1 MIRFI
6 PFESENCMG
15 MKAVEGESEAGICT
29 FAIDGYFMNFLS
41 VDCSDDIITEGL
53 ARAAMNYA
61 ANRNVYIAKI
71 GRELSSPAFLRLG
84 FSGDDE
90 LSVEIP
96 EALTSGCSCGH
107 AKPF

>member
-6 PFESENCMG
+6 PFESENCLG
-15 MKAVEGESEAGICT
+15 MKALDGENEVGICT
-29 FAIDGYFMNFLS
+29 FALDGYFMNFLS

-61 ANRNVYIAKI
+61 ANRNAYIAKI
-71 GRELSSPAFLRLG
+71 GKRLSVPAFIRLG
-84 FSGDDE
+84 FSGDNE

-96 EALTSGCSCGH
+96 EALSSGCSCGGS
-107 AKPF
+107 KPF

>member
-1 MIRFI
+1 MIKFV

-15 MKAVEGESEAGICT
+15 MKAVEGEKETGMCT
-29 FAIDGYFMNFLS
+29 FSIDGYFMSFLT
-41 VDCSDDIITEGL
+41 VDSSDDVITEGL

-61 ANRNVYIAKI
+61 ANRNAYIAKI
-71 GRELSSPAFLRLG
+71 SRELSSPAFERLG

-96 EALTSGCSCGH
+96 EALSSGCSCGGS
-107 AKPF
+107 KPF

>member
-6 PFESENCMG
+6 PYECTDCMG
-15 MKAVEGESEAGICT
+15 MKALDGENEAGTCT
-29 FAIDGYFMNFLS
+29 FVVDGYFMSFLS

-61 ANRNVYIAKI
+61 ANRNAYIAKI
-71 GRELSSPAFLRLG
+71 GRKLSAPAFSRLG
-84 FSGDDE
+84 FSGEDE

-96 EALTSGCSCGH
+96 EALASGCSCGH